1 MRTSEQPRLETLK
14 GRAKTAAEADELTK
28 QEQEVIDSGDTC
40 RCALTAITPDGE
52 ETIMDVCL
60 DTGSEADCVSKKL
73 ATKLFSMGCGWGSV
87 SYTHLTLPTILR
99 V

>member
-1 MRTSEQPRLETLK
+1 MRTSEQPRLEALK

-52 ETIMDVCL
+52 ETIMDVWL
-60 DTGSEADCVSKKL
+60 NTGSEADCVSKRF
-73 ATKLFSMGCGWGSV
+73 ATKLFSMGCG
-87 SYTHLTLPTILR
+87 
-99 V
+99 